1 MRKLFSF
8 VLLIALAPVASAEV
22 KLAAILTD
30 GMVVQRGIPVHLWGS
45 ADIDETVTVEF
56 RGETESARPDALGR
70 WHIYMSPGA
79 AGGPFPLTITG
90 KNTIHLTDVLVG
102 DVWLASGQSNMEFR
116 TEQIQNAVS
125 ELSNA
130 DFPQIRVLQIEK
142 RSSPFPLPDAV
153 TNGWHRCSRETV
165 AKFSA
170 IGFLFAREIHQ
181 REKIPVGVID
191 STWGGTSIESWTS
204 MEATGS
210 DATLMPIGRPRGLR
224 MEQQVEWQMRRE
236 AAAAAKQRGEN
247 GLAVPW
253 RPDPAMWSLGELYN
267 AMIAPLTAFP
277 IRGVIWYQGEAN
289 TRRDGAPDLY
299 GRQLETMIGD
309 WRQHWG
315 IGDFPFYFVQLANFR
330 SDASED
336 WPAVREGQR
345 SVLRIQNTGM
355 AVTID
360 IGNPDD
366 VHPLNKQDV
375 AKRLALWAR
384 AKTYGENVEYSGPLF
399 RQLTRE
405 GSSLRVW
412 FDHSSG
418 LIAKGASLQGFEI
431 AGSDGQYRQATAR
444 IAGETIM
451 VDSKDVPQPASVR
464 CGWANAPTCDLFNQ
478 EGLPASPFQA
488 SLQIQ
493 H

>member
-1 MRKLFSF
+1 MTRK
-8 VLLIALAPVASAEV
+8 LLIAALWLASAA
-22 KLAAILTD
+22 LARAEIRLPAILTD
-30 GMVVQRGIPVHLWGS
+30 GMVLQREVPVHFWGV
-45 ADIDETVTVEF
+45 ADPGEKVTVEF
-56 RGETESARPDALGR
+56 RGEMKTAQPDALGR
-70 WHIYMSPGA
+70 WNIYMSPAA
-79 AGGPFPLTITG
+79 AGGPFTLTISG
-90 KNTIHLTDVLVG
+90 KNTIVFKDVLVG
-102 DVWLASGQSNMEFR
+102 DVWLASGQSNMEWP
-116 TEQIQNAVS
+116 TERIQNAEA

-130 DFPQIRVLQIEK
+130 DRPQIRVLQIQK
-142 RSSPFPLPDAV
+142 RASAFPLPDAV
-153 TNGWHRCSRETV
+153 TKGWQRCSRDTV

-170 IGFLFAREIHQ
+170 VGFLFAREIHQ
-181 REKIPVGVID
+181 REKIPIGVID

-204 MEATGS
+204 IAATGS
-210 DATLMPIGRPRGLR
+210 DATLMPIVRARGLR
-224 MEQQVEWQMRRE
+224 MEQHVEWQMRRE
-236 AAAAAKQRGEN
+236 AEAAAKKRGESVSP
-247 GLAVPW
+247 VPW
-253 RPDPAMWSLGELYN
+253 RPDPPMWSLGELYN

-299 GRQLETMIGD
+299 GRQLAAMIAD

-315 IGDFPFYFVQLANFR
+315 IGDFPFYYVQLSNFR

-345 SVLRIQNTGM
+345 STLRVMNTGM

-384 AKTYGENVEYSGPLF
+384 AKTYGESVEFSGPLF

-405 GSSLRVW
+405 GTSLRVW
-412 FDHSSG
+412 FDHGDG
-418 LIAKGASLQGFEI
+418 LNAKTLHGFEV
-431 AGSDGQYRQATAR
+431 AGDGERFHAATAR
-444 IAGETIM
+444 IEGATIIA
-451 VDSKDVPQPASVR
+451 DSTDVPHPVR
-464 CGWANAPTCDLFNQ
+464 VRYGWANSPDCDLFNKQ
-478 EGLPASPFQA
+478 GLPASPFQA
-488 SLQIQ
+488 SLSS

>member
-1 MRKLFSF
+1 MRKLLSF
-8 VLLIALAPVASAEV
+8 VLFSALAPLASAEV
-22 KLAAILTD
+22 KLPAVLTD
-30 GMVVQRGIPVHLWGS
+30 GMVVQRGIPIHLWGS
-45 ADIDETVTVEF
+45 ADIDEAVSVEF
-56 RGETESARPDALGR
+56 RGEKRSTKPDALGR

-79 AGGPFPLTITG
+79 AGGPFALTITG
-90 KNTIHLTDVLVG
+90 KNTIRFTDVLVG

-116 TEQIQNAVS
+116 TEQIQNAES

-130 DFPQIRVLQIEK
+130 EFPQIRVLQIEK
-142 RSSPFPLPDAV
+142 RSSPFPLPEVV
-153 TNGWHRCSRETV
+153 TNGWHHCSRETI

-181 REKIPVGVID
+181 REKIPLGVID

-204 MEATGS
+204 IAATGS
-210 DATLMPIGRPRGLR
+210 DATLMPIVRARGMR
-224 MEQQVEWQMRRE
+224 MEQQVEWQMQRE
-236 AAAAAKQRGEN
+236 AEALAKKRGEKVA
-247 GLAVPW
+247 AVPW
-253 RPDPAMWSLGELYN
+253 RPDPPMWSLGELYN

-277 IRGVIWYQGEAN
+277 IRGALWYQGEAN

-299 GRQLETMIGD
+299 GRQLAAMITD
-309 WRQHWG
+309 WRQRWG
-315 IGDFPFYFVQLANFR
+315 IGDFPFYYVQIANFR

-345 SVLRIQNTGM
+345 SALQVKNTGM
-355 AVTID
+355 AVIIE

-405 GSSLRVW
+405 GSSLRLW
-412 FDHSSG
+412 FDHARGLAASG
-418 LIAKGASLQGFEI
+418 GALHGFEI
-431 AGSDGQYRQATAR
+431 AGSDGQYHSANAR
-444 IAGETIM
+444 IDGETVI
-451 VDSKDVPQPASVR
+451 VDSKDAPLPTSVR
-464 CGWANAPTCDLFNQ
+464 YGWANAPTCNLFNQ
-478 EGLPASPFQA
+478 DGLPASPFQA
-488 SLQIQ
+488 TLQVQ

>member
-1 MRKLFSF
+1 MRKLLSF
-8 VLLIALAPVASAEV
+8 LILVALTRFTSAEV
-22 KLAAILTD
+22 KLPAVLTD
-30 GMVVQRGIPVHLWGS
+30 GMIVQRGVAVHLWGS
-45 ADIDETVTVEF
+45 ADVDETVTVEF
-56 RGETESARPDALGR
+56 RGEKKSTKPDALGR
-70 WHIYMSPGA
+70 WHIYMSPGT

-90 KNTIHLTDVLVG
+90 KNAIRFTDVLVG

-116 TEQIQNAVS
+116 TEQIQNAES

-142 RSSPFPLPDAV
+142 RSSPFPVPEAV
-153 TNGWHRCSRETV
+153 TKGWHHCSRELV

-170 IGFLFAREIHQ
+170 IGFLFAREIHL
-181 REKIPVGVID
+181 RERIPIGVID

-204 MEATGS
+204 IEATGS
-210 DATLMPIGRPRGLR
+210 DATLMPIVRARGLR
-224 MEQQVEWQMRRE
+224 MEQHVEWQMRRE
-236 AAAAAKQRGEN
+236 AEAAAKKRGEKVPP
-247 GLAVPW
+247 VPW
-253 RPDPAMWSLGELYN
+253 RPDPPMWSLGELYN

-277 IRGVIWYQGEAN
+277 IRGAIWYQGEAN

-299 GRQLETMIGD
+299 GRQLATMIDD
-309 WRQHWG
+309 WRQHWA

-345 SVLRIQNTGM
+345 TALQVKNTGM

-375 AKRLALWAR
+375 AKRLALLAR
-384 AKTYGENVEYSGPLF
+384 AHTYREAVEYSGPLF

-405 GSSLRVW
+405 GASLRVW
-412 FDHSSG
+412 FDHGTG
-418 LIAKGASLQGFEI
+418 LAAKGGALTGFEI
-431 AGSDGQYRQATAR
+431 ADADGQYHEASTH
-444 IAGETIM
+444 IDGETII
-451 VDSKDVPQPASVR
+451 VESKGVAQPTSVR
-464 CGWANAPTCDLFNQ
+464 YGWANAPACNLFNK